1 MYEIV
6 WEEFRRN
13 TILRVSFRNCT
24 PEEFNEG
31 VLKARELITAQAE
44 KSLLTFSEYYS
55 VKWTA
60 ETIKLLNEA
69 AKAHA
74 PFIIASAFRLDG
86 LLKPIFKGA
95 LAFSGRKNMRVFED
109 DGEAK
114 GWLVEQ
120 RRDWELHQALQR

>member
-6 WEEFRRN
+6 WEEFRRS
-13 TILRVSFRNCT
+13 TILRVSFRKCT
-24 PEEFNEG
+24 PEEFNKGILE
-31 VLKARELITAQAE
+31 ARELITAQAE

-60 ETIKLLNEA
+60 ETIKLLNEGA
-69 AKAHA
+69 RAHA
-74 PFIIASAFRLDG
+74 PYIIASAFRLDG

-109 DGEAK
+109 DDAARS
-114 GWLVEQ
+114 WLVDQ
-120 RRDWELHQALQR
+120 RREWELHQALRR

>member
-1 MYEIV
+1 MYEIAR
-6 WEEFRRN
+6 EEFRR
-13 TILRVSFRNCT
+13 TKILRVSFRTCT

-31 VLKARELITAQAE
+31 ILKARELITGQAE

-55 VKWTA
+55 VKWTG

-109 DGEAK
+109 DEAAK
-114 GWLVEQ
+114 SWLAEQ
-120 RRDWELHQALQR
+120 RRDWEFHQALRR